1 MCGARSK
8 VSRAAWPREQPQ
20 SVGSLCALRFAL
32 VSFEQSRPDTS
43 RCPGIVLASAL
54 NPASERMSWLSRL
67 FGGRSESELKPQ
79 RLDYLNEALA
89 LERSGD
95 FDAAITSYRLAL
107 RAKPDDTKVLQNL
120 AIALTR
126 VNRLDEAIKCYRQ
139 ALSLKPALSG
149 PHYGLAFLHVRRGER
164 DAAIEHLEAFL
175 AAPPASGEPERWIEH
190 ARETLESLKSSDDL
204 GSDGQGRGDLP
215 HPPPATEQ

>member
-1 MCGARSK
+1 
-8 VSRAAWPREQPQ
+8 
-20 SVGSLCALRFAL
+20 
-32 VSFEQSRPDTS
+32 
-43 RCPGIVLASAL
+43 
-54 NPASERMSWLSRL
+54 MSWLSRL

-126 VNRLDEAIKCYRQ
+126 VNRFEEAIKAYRQ
-139 ALSLKPALSG
+139 ALVLKPTLSG
-149 PHYGLAFLHVRRGER
+149 PHYGLAFLHLKRGER
-164 DAAIEHLEAFL
+164 DNAIEHLEAFL
-175 AAPPASGEPERWIEH
+175 AAPPAGGEPERWIEH
-190 ARETLESLKSSDDL
+190 ARETLTSLQSEDD
-204 GSDGQGRGDLP
+204 SRFRPQDLP
-215 HPPPATEQ
+215 PPSTEQ

>member
-1 MCGARSK
+1 
-8 VSRAAWPREQPQ
+8 
-20 SVGSLCALRFAL
+20 
-32 VSFEQSRPDTS
+32 
-43 RCPGIVLASAL
+43 
-54 NPASERMSWLSRL
+54 MSWWSRL
-67 FGGRSESELKPQ
+67 LGGRSDSELKPQ

-107 RAKPDDTKVLQNL
+107 REKPDDTKALQNL

-126 VNRLDEAIKCYRQ
+126 VNRFEEAIKCYRQ
-139 ALSLKPALSG
+139 ALKVKPALSG
-149 PHYGLAFLHVRRGER
+149 PHYGLAFLHLRRGER

-190 ARETLESLKSSDDL
+190 ARETLASLRANDSPDI
-204 GSDGQGRGDLP
+204 RAEDLP
-215 HPPPATEQ
+215 QPGQ

>member
-1 MCGARSK
+1 
-8 VSRAAWPREQPQ
+8 
-20 SVGSLCALRFAL
+20 
-32 VSFEQSRPDTS
+32 
-43 RCPGIVLASAL
+43 
-54 NPASERMSWLSRL
+54 MSWLSRL

-89 LERSGD
+89 LEKSGD

-126 VNRLDEAIKCYRQ
+126 VNRFEEAIKAYRQ
-139 ALSLKPALSG
+139 ALMLKPALSG
-149 PHYGLAFLHVRRGER
+149 PHYGLAFLHIKRGER

-190 ARETLESLKSSDDL
+190 ARETLTALKNQDDD
-204 GSDGQGRGDLP
+204 SRFRPQDLP
-215 HPPPATEQ
+215 PPSPSAEQ